1 MANIMPAYFE
11 YVAARLSGGH
21 QPEWRRELLDVLR
34 SVLHCECYSRPRED
48 LNDVSVD
55 EGEERYR
62 KTLAAWDAVIDV
74 ERIAQ
79 GYDNDC
85 AWTFETGLPDASQK
99 NGSSM

>member
-34 SVLHCECYSRPRED
+34 SVLRRECDARRRED
-48 LNDVSVD
+48 LDLADVD
-55 EGEERYR
+55 EVEGRYR
-62 KTLAAWDAVIDV
+62 RTLAAWDAVVDV

-79 GYDNDC
+79 GYDDDC
-85 AWTFETGLPDASQK
+85 KWTFETGLPGAS
-99 NGSSM
+99 